1 MTRYLL
7 LLILLISTFSSA
19 TSQKIKFVNE
29 KWEELDQDI
38 LLMEFQKQYD
48 HIRDSFGLSRLKF
61 NKTCDSVAKGHAI
74 YMAKTGDY
82 QHGQGSLGFAQKIDK
97 ILGRKRKG
105 GNQEIFCENIFKV
118 STVSWTKKSRDR
130 IPYDHIK
137 KQIGDFE
144 ASLFLGKDISYHDLV
159 KSLIDGWMYSPGHR
173 ECLLDEKNSQFSF
186 ACNTSS
192 DNCFYACFN
201 SF

>member
-1 MTRYLL
+1 MVRYPL
-7 LLILLISTFSSA
+7 LLILFISIFQSA

-74 YMAKTGDY
+74 YMAKTGEFK
-82 QHGQGSLGFAQKIDK
+82 HGKGDLNFSEMINYF
-97 ILGRKRKG
+97 LGRKLEGK
-105 GNQEIFCENIFKV
+105 FYENIIKIPGP
-118 STVSWTKKSRDR
+118 TWTKKSRDN
-130 IPYDHIK
+130 IPYEHIE

-144 ASLFLGKDISYHDLV
+144 ASLFLGKDISYSDLV
-159 KSLIDGWMYSPGHR
+159 KSIIDGWMESPGHR
-173 ECLLDEKNSQFSF
+173 KCLLNQKNSQFSL
-186 ACNTSS
+186 ACKAGS
-192 DNCFYACFN
+192 DNSFYACFN
-201 SF
+201 AF

>member
-1 MTRYLL
+1 MARYPL
-7 LLILLISTFSSA
+7 LLILFISIFQSA

-38 LLMEFQKQYD
+38 LLMEFRKQYD

-82 QHGQGSLGFAQKIDK
+82 QHGKGSLNFVGKIED
-97 ILGRKRKG
+97 ILGRKLRG
-105 GNQEIFCENIFKV
+105 RFYENIFKV
-118 STVSWTKKSRDR
+118 PTVTWPKKLRDD
-130 IPYDHIK
+130 IPPGYIE

-173 ECLLDEKNSQFSF
+173 QCLLDEKSSQFSF
-186 ACNTSS
+186 ACKTSS

-201 SF
+201 AF